1 MNSIWTIL
9 QRIVIVLL
17 VTASL
22 LLVALWYWPLIRAN
36 AALRRKLNDVQM
48 QVRLERQQ
56 VAQKS
61 NLVQLLTS
69 DDHMLERL
77 AREKLGW
84 ARPGETVI
92 LFQAPP
98 APAAQP

>member
-1 MNSIWTIL
+1 MNSIWTLL

-22 LLVALWYWPLIRAN
+22 LLVALWYWPLIRTN
-36 AALRRKLNDVQM
+36 AALRRRLNDVQM
-48 QVRLERQQ
+48 QVELERQQ

-61 NLVQLLTS
+61 NLVQSLTS

-92 LFQAPP
+92 LFQASP
-98 APAAQP
+98 APAVPP